1 MEKKDVPFALPPYIR
16 EIMARYDAIGE
27 EIYLV
32 GGSLRDLL
40 LGLTPHD
47 YDLASSASPETTC
60 ALFSDCRVIE
70 TGIKH
75 GTVTVLWDGQPV
87 EITTFRVD
95 GDYADSRHPDHVT
108 FTKKITEDLS
118 RRDFTVNA
126 MAYHEKTG
134 LIDPFG
140 GQEDLGRGILRT
152 VGDPEQRFLE
162 DALRIMRAFRF
173 SAQLG
178 FSLHEDTLKGCI
190 SSKERLTFIA
200 KERIAAELIRLLLS
214 DFPEASLHSM
224 LETDLF
230 EFVLP
235 NYKPDSRFFGLLTA
249 MPKEDVA
256 RLGLFFSGAD
266 EETAVAAMKELKLSG
281 KQITGVT
288 AILRGSARALRE
300 PADCRRLIA
309 SCGIYAPFA
318 AKASILLGNSPKEA
332 LKWVTESSAPT
343 SIRQLAISG
352 RELGALGFRGPAIG
366 KALQALFELVLED
379 PEKNDRATLLAIAKK
394 MMENDPYFSL

>member
-1 MEKKDVPFALPPYIR
+1 MKKKDIRLSLPSYIR
-16 EIMARYDAIGE
+16 QIMARYDAIGE

-40 LGLTPHD
+40 LGLEPHD
-47 YDLASSASPETTC
+47 YDLASSASPQVTC

-95 GDYADSRHPDHVT
+95 GDYADSRHPDRVT

-134 LIDPFG
+134 LVDPFG
-140 GQEDLGRGILRT
+140 GQEDLRLGILRA
-152 VGDPEQRFLE
+152 VGDPKQRFLE

-178 FSLHEDTLKGCI
+178 FSIHEDTLNGCVD
-190 SSKERLTFIA
+190 SKYRLTLIA
-200 KERIAAELIRLLLS
+200 KERIASELIRLLLS
-214 DFPEASLHSM
+214 DYPEAPLRSM
-224 LETDLF
+224 LETGVF

-235 NYKPDSRFFGLLTA
+235 NFKPDPRLFGLLTA
-249 MPKEDVA
+249 MPREDVA
-256 RLGLFFSGAD
+256 RLGLFFSSTD
-266 EETAVAAMKELKLSG
+266 EASAVSAMKNLKLSG
-281 KQITGVT
+281 KQITGAA
-288 AILRGSARALRE
+288 AILRGSACSLE
-300 PADCRRLIA
+300 NPTDCRRLIA
-309 SCGIYAPFA
+309 SCGVYAPLA
-318 AKASILLGNSPKEA
+318 ARASILKGNSPEEA
-332 LKWVTESSAPT
+332 LVWVTESSAPT

-352 RELGALGFRGPAIG
+352 RDLGEIGFTGQEIG
-366 KALQALFELVLED
+366 KTLKILFDMVLEH
-379 PEKNDRATLLAIAKK
+379 PEKNDRETLLAIA
-394 MMENDPYFSL
+394 MEIRKG